1 MDKEKTRKMQ
11 KEILKEHYKLICKE
25 VFGRTFKF
33 KEFDLKF
40 FNTFHQRLR
49 MKRLVPKASK
59 SLNSLK
65 NLNPYQLCDL
75 KNELSTIFEIDSNYF
90 SRNLDLLEI
99 QYIDSFSTQR
109 LKNHYILICKKVFGE
124 QFKFKQSIE
133 DFNAYH
139 NSLYSRNLVPNVD
152 ESLNCLELLSQDQ
165 VEELKKEL
173 KTIFI
178 IDNENI
184 KSSINEDF
192 NIDNKSYILSI
203 PVLSMF
209 KKARLNRY
217 FKKSNIISQID
228 YDKKSIDCYLKMTPK
243 KCEEMSNKILA
254 RKTYSKN
261 NSFVMIYPSQNIKQS
276 NRNHLIPYCL
286 TGIENDFR
294 MVILAST
301 IINDEFRIL
310 EDLYKKMVEKETYI
324 YHTKA
329 YINTENQLIINQEI
343 LDKNLNLL
351 FKKDYVDENYVFD
364 TNIPTIANIK

>member
-1 MDKEKTRKMQ
+1 MDILEIQKNQ
-11 KEILKEHYKLICKE
+11 KEILTHHYKLICQE
-25 VFGRTFKF
+25 VFGKTFKF

-40 FNTFHQRLR
+40 LNSFHQKLR
-49 MKRLVPKASK
+49 MKKLVPKASK

-65 NLNPYQLCDL
+65 ELNKYQLYDL
-75 KNELSTIFEIDSNYF
+75 KNELSTIFEIDSEMYGEL
-90 SRNLDLLEI
+90 NLFDNSDI
-99 QYIDSFSTQR
+99 HFFTIQR

-133 DFNAYH
+133 DFNSFH
-139 NSLYSRNLVPNVD
+139 NSLYSRKLVPDVD
-152 ESLNCLELLSQDQ
+152 GSLNCLELLSPEQ
-165 VEELKKEL
+165 VNELKKEL

-184 KSSINEDF
+184 RSSINEDF
-192 NIDNKSYILSI
+192 NVNNKSYILSI
-203 PVLSMF
+203 PILSMF

-243 KCEEMSNKILA
+243 KCKEMSNKILS

-261 NSFVMIYPSQNIKQS
+261 NSFVMIYPSKNIKQS
-276 NRNHLIPYCL
+276 NRNHLLPYCL

-294 MVILAST
+294 IVILAST

-329 YINTENQLIINQEI
+329 YINTENQLIVNQEI
-343 LDKNLNLL
+343 LDKNFNLL
-351 FKKDYVDENYVFD
+351 FKKDYIEDDYVFD
-364 TNIPTIANIK
+364 TKIPTIADIK

>member
-1 MDKEKTRKMQ
+1 MDKVKTQKMQ

-33 KEFDLKF
+33 KEVDLKF
-40 FNTFHQRLR
+40 LNTFHQTLR

-65 NLNPYQLCDL
+65 ELNPYQLCDL
-75 KNELSTIFEIDSNYF
+75 KSELSTIFEIDNNS
-90 SRNLDLLEI
+90 SEELDLFKI
-99 QYIDSFSTQR
+99 QYINSFSTQR

-139 NSLYSRNLVPNVD
+139 NSLHSRNLVPNVD
-152 ESLNCLELLSQDQ
+152 ESLNCLELLSPDQ
-165 VEELKKEL
+165 VKELKKEL

-203 PVLSMF
+203 PVFSMF

-228 YDKKSIDCYLKMTPK
+228 YDKKSIDCYLKITPN
-243 KCEEMSNKILA
+243 KCKEMSNKILS

-276 NRNHLIPYCL
+276 NRNHLLPYCL

-294 MVILAST
+294 IVILAST

-310 EDLYKKMVEKETYI
+310 EDLYKKMVEKETFI
-324 YHTKA
+324 IQK
-329 YINTENQLIINQEI
+329 LILIQKI
-343 LDKNLNLL
+343 NLL
-351 FKKDYVDENYVFD
+351 
-364 TNIPTIANIK
+364 